1 MPDEAKS
8 APADDE
14 AAVPA
19 RQMPLGIV
27 IARII
32 IVSGMAFS
40 AAFAIFF
47 LVGALWLPAL
57 FSIAAT
63 AVFVVLMF
71 AIERSAE
78 GKAG

>member
-1 MPDEAKS
+1 MQHEMESP
-8 APADDE
+8 PADEE
-14 AAVPA
+14 AADPA

-47 LVGALWLPAL
+47 LVGALWLLAL
-57 FSIAAT
+57 VSIAAT
-63 AVFVVLMF
+63 VVFLLLMF
-71 AIERSAE
+71 AIERRAE

>member
-1 MPDEAKS
+1 MQDEAES

-14 AAVPA
+14 AGVPA

-57 FSIAAT
+57 VSIAAT
-63 AVFVVLMF
+63 GVFVVLMF
-71 AIERSAE
+71 AIERGAE

>member
-1 MPDEAKS
+1 MQHEAES
-8 APADDE
+8 A
-14 AAVPA
+14 AAEDKAAAPA

-47 LVGALWLPAL
+47 LVGALWLPTL
-57 FSIAAT
+57 VSIGAT
-63 AVFVVLMF
+63 IVFIVLMF
-71 AIERSAE
+71 AIERGAE